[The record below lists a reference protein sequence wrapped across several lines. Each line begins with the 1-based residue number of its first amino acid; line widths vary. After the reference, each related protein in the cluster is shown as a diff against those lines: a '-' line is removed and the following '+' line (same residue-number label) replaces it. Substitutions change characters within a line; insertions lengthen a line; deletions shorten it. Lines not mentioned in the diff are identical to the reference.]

1 MFRIT
6 GSYNKLQYCRIAVCM
21 AYFGL
26 ALNSDKLGSQSGV
39 HLYFF
44 LQALMDVPASLLVVL
59 LIDRT
64 GRKPMLVGCLL
75 IGGLACI
82 ATIFTTVFGGKGIF
96 TVGHR
101 YLEYS

>member
-1 MFRIT
+1 
-6 GSYNKLQYCRIAVCM
+6 M
-21 AYFGL
+21 AYYGL
-26 ALNSDKLGSQSGV
+26 ALNSDKLSSQSGV

-44 LQALMDVPASLLVVL
+44 LQALADVPAILLVVL

-82 ATIFTTVFGGKGIF
+82 ATLFTTVLGGTGTF
-96 TVGHR
+96 TVGSR
-101 YLEYS
+101 VQSLITQLLLKVN